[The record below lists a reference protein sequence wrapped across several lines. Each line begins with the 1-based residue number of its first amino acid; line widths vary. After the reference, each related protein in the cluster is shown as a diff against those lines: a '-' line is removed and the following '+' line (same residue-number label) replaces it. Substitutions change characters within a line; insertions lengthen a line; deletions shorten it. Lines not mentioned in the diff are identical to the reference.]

1 MLVETREL
9 EEILRDKDIP
19 AWVDYW
25 GSDVSH
31 DWPWWHRQL
40 VYFMRHWLD
49 QDEKRQ
55 VA

>member
-1 MLVETREL
+1 MKRASWKT
-9 EEILRDKDIP
+9 ILRDKNIP

-25 GSDVSH
+25 GKDVSH
-31 DWPWWHRQL
+31 DWEWWHRQL
-40 VYFMRHWLD
+40 VHFMQHWLD